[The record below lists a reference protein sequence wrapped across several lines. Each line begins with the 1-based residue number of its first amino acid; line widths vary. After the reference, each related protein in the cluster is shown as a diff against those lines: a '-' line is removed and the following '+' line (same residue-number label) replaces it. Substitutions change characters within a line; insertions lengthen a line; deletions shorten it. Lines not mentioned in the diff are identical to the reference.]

1 MPAVVVKQSVVHF
14 PASSLLFLK
23 ISLIIWT
30 ESRYNKYVDIHL
42 YKRIMEV
49 RI

>member
-1 MPAVVVKQSVVHF
+1 MPAVVVKQSAAHF
-14 PASSLLFLK
+14 PVSSFLFLK
-23 ISLIIWT
+23 NSLIIWN
-30 ESRYNKYVDIHL
+30 ESQYNKYVDIHL